1 VIKISKAGFL
11 YIAITIFLGIAAAN
25 TNNNLVFLVVSGLL
39 SFMGISGFFG
49 KANLSKLDLGI
60 DFPQEVYAGSQV
72 PVKITMENRRRHLP
86 AFLISLTADHIS
98 VLLPFTPQM
107 STSSAFA
114 NITFPER
121 GLHTIENPLV
131 SSVFPF
137 NFFTRF
143 RTLGKT
149 YTIIVLPR
157 LKACDLASL
166 YRRERRSRGEK
177 MSDAIG
183 YDADVVSIR
192 EYVRGDPIKYI
203 HWKATAKT
211 GKLKT
216 KELSS
221 LSYQPVVIE
230 FENVMI
236 RDVEERISCVAY
248 TIVQL
253 LKNNVPVGLRIDSR
267 LYPPDTTSVHKL
279 NMLRELAMY
288 EKEDTHASVM
298 TA

>member
-1 VIKISKAGFL
+1 MIKISKAGFL
-11 YIAITIFLGIAAAN
+11 YIAITIFMGIAAAN
-25 TNNNLVFLVVSGLL
+25 TNNNLVFLIVSGLL

-49 KANLSKLDLGI
+49 KANLSKLELGI
-60 DFPQEVYAGSQV
+60 DFPQEVYAGSRV
-72 PVKITMENRRRHLP
+72 PVKITMQNRRRHFP
-86 AFLISLTADHIS
+86 AFLIKLTADRIS
-98 VLLPFTPQM
+98 VLMPFTPGK
-107 STSSAFA
+107 SASSIFA
-114 NITFPER
+114 NITFRER

-143 RTLGKT
+143 RTLDET

-157 LKACDLASL
+157 LKACDLANL
-166 YRRERRSRGEK
+166 YRKERRSRGEK
-177 MSDAIG
+177 ISDSIG

-230 FENVMI
+230 FEDVMI
-236 RDVEERISCVAY
+236 RDIEERISCIAY

-253 LKNNVPVGLRIDSR
+253 LKNNVPVGLKINGR
-267 LYPPDTTSVHKL
+267 LYPPDTTNVHKL
-279 NMLRELAMY
+279 NMLRELAVY
-288 EKEDTHASVM
+288 EREDVPASVM